1 MKARTNSSF
10 TEQYGFTLIELLGV
24 MAIFVT
30 LVAVITPA
38 ITSAVR
44 SSRINMATQFVIDEI
59 NAARAAAIAQN
70 KPMEFCFLR
79 GTTGTEGLFEQMAV
93 RSVSQDGTKGWIH
106 KSRKLPDGIAI
117 SANATLSTVIG
128 SQTEQTNLRG
138 EKEVCL
144 LFTPSGEMSL
154 TALSGTEP
162 TEYYLT
168 LASSSDLLKT
178 PDAFPANFATIRIDP
193 RNSQTTLHRP

>member
-1 MKARTNSSF
+1 MKARINISRTAR
-10 TEQYGFTLIELLGV
+10 QGFTLIELLAV

-30 LVAVITPA
+30 LAAVITPA

-79 GTTGTEGLFEQMAV
+79 GATGTAGLFEQMAV
-93 RSVSQDGTKGWIH
+93 RSVEQDGTKQWIH
-106 KSRKLPDGIAI
+106 KSRKLPDGVTI
-117 SANATLSTVIG
+117 SANGALSTVIG
-128 SQTEQTNLRG
+128 SQTEQTNPRG

-154 TALSGTEP
+154 TALTGAKP

-168 LASSSDLLKT
+168 LASASDLLKT